1 MTTDDLLTKDH
12 RAVGPG
18 TIIGI
23 LGGGQLARMLSLAG
37 APLGLHTHIYDTADY
52 VPALPVSYDM
62 TVAPF
67 EDEDALIA
75 FASKVDLVTFEFEN
89 VPARTAE
96 VLSKHVPVRPGPQA
110 LTVAQERLT
119 EKDFITQKA
128 DAKTAPYRAVDSLAD
143 LQEAIGEIGTPAV
156 LKTRRMGYDGK
167 GQVKL
172 TADTDPAEAFAA
184 IDKQPAILEGF
195 IPFERELS
203 VVLARGLDGTVRAF
217 DVVENIHRNHI
228 LAQTLAPALVDHAV
242 ATEAQAIAARIAT
255 ALDYV
260 GVLSVE
266 FFLLPAD
273 GTRSAADR
281 LLVNEIAPRVHNSGH
296 WTIEGTYCSQFEQ
309 HMRAVAGL
317 PLGDPSMRADAI
329 MDNLVGDEIDQ
340 WPALL
345 EDPRAHLH
353 IYGKRETRPGRKMGH
368 VTRLYDLGTRPH
380 PEQTS

>member
-1 MTTDDLLTKDH
+1 MTDDLLSKDH

-67 EDEDALIA
+67 EDEAALVA
-75 FASKVDLVTFEFEN
+75 FAAKVDLVTFEFEN

-96 VLSKHVPVRPGPQA
+96 VLAAHVPVRPGPQA
-110 LTVAQERLT
+110 LAVAQDRLT
-119 EKDFITQKA
+119 EKDFITKQA
-128 DAKTAPYRAVDSLAD
+128 GAQTAPYMAVDSVDD
-143 LQEAIGEIGTPAV
+143 LVTALDAIGTPAV

-172 TADTDPAEAFAA
+172 TADSNPAEALDQIAH
-184 IDKQPAILEGF
+184 QSAILEGF

-203 VVLARGLDGTVRAF
+203 VVLARSLDGTVRPF

-228 LAQTLAPALVDHAV
+228 LSQTLAPALVDHTIA
-242 ATEAQAIAARIAT
+242 AEAQAIAARIAN
-255 ALDYV
+255 ALGYV
-260 GVLSVE
+260 GVLAVE
-266 FFLLPAD
+266 FFLLPASE
-273 GTRSAADR
+273 GQTAAGR

-317 PLGDPSMRADAI
+317 PLGDAAMRADAI
-329 MDNLVGDEIDQ
+329 MDNLVGDEMDQ

-345 EDPRAHLH
+345 DDPRAHLH

-368 VTRLYDLGTRPH
+368 VTRLYDLGTRPR
-380 PEQTS
+380 PEQSS

>member
-1 MTTDDLLTKDH
+1 MSDKGLTKST

-37 APLGLHTHIYDTADY
+37 APLGLHCHVYDTADY
-52 VPALPVSYDM
+52 VPAAPVSDGL

-67 EDEDALIA
+67 EDEDALIK
-75 FASKVDLVTFEFEN
+75 FASEVDVVTFEFEN

-96 VLSKHVPVRPGPQA
+96 VLAAHVPVRPGPQA
-110 LTVAQERLT
+110 LAVAQDRLI

-128 DAKTAPYRAVDSLAD
+128 GAKTAPYMAVDSDDD
-143 LQEAIGEIGTPAV
+143 LRAAIAEIGTPAV

-172 TADTDPAEAFAA
+172 TADTDPVQARAD
-184 IDKQPAILEGF
+184 IDGMPAILEGF

-203 VVLARGLDGTVRAF
+203 VVLARGLDGTVSSF

-228 LAQTLAPALVDHAV
+228 LSQTLAPAHIDADLAN
-242 ATEAQAIAARIAT
+242 AAQGIAGRIAT

-266 FFLLPAD
+266 FFLMPPTD
-273 GTRSAADR
+273 GAAAEDR

-317 PLGDPSMRADAI
+317 PLGNASARADAI
-329 MDNLVGDEIDQ
+329 MDNLIGDEIDA
-340 WPALL
+340 WPDLVA
-345 EDPRAHLH
+345 DPNAHLH
-353 IYGKRETRPGRKMGH
+353 VYGKRETRPGRKMGH
-368 VTRLYDLGTRPH
+368 VTRLYDKGTRPDGNRD
-380 PEQTS
+380 

>member
-1 MTTDDLLTKDH
+1 MSDDLLTKDH

-18 TIIGI
+18 TIVGI

-52 VPALPVSYDM
+52 VPALPVSHDL

-96 VLSKHVPVRPGPQA
+96 VLAAHVPVRPGPQA
-110 LTVAQERLT
+110 LAVAQERLV
-119 EKDFITQKA
+119 EKDFITKKA
-128 DAKTAPYRAVDSLAD
+128 DAKTAPYHAVDSLDD
-143 LQEAIGEIGTPAV
+143 LRAAIAVIGTPAV

-184 IDKQPAILEGF
+184 IDEQPAILEGF

-228 LAQTLAPALVDHAV
+228 LTQTLAPAAVDRTV
-242 ATEAQAIAARIAT
+242 REEAQAIAARIAT

-266 FFLLPAD
+266 FFLLPD
-273 GTRSAADR
+273 EGQGPAAR
-281 LLVNEIAPRVHNSGH
+281 LLVNEMAPRVHNSGH

-317 PLGDPSMRADAI
+317 PLGDASRRADAI

-345 EDPRAHLH
+345 DDPRAHLH

-368 VTRLYDLGTRPH
+368 VTRLYELGTRPH
-380 PEQTS
+380 PEQDS

>member
-1 MTTDDLLTKDH
+1 MTEKGLTKDH

-18 TIIGI
+18 TIVGI

-37 APLGLHTHIYDTADY
+37 APLGLHCHIYDTADY
-52 VPALPVSYDM
+52 VPADPVADGL
-62 TVAPF
+62 TVAAF
-67 EDEDALIA
+67 EDEDALIK
-75 FASKVDLVTFEFEN
+75 FASDVDVVTFEFEN

-96 VLSKHVPVRPGPQA
+96 VLAAHVPVRPGPQA
-110 LTVAQERLT
+110 LAVAQDRLT
-119 EKDFITQKA
+119 EKDFISTKA
-128 DAKTAPYRAVDSLAD
+128 GARTAPYIAIDSDDDLVAALA
-143 LQEAIGEIGTPAV
+143 QIGTPAV

-172 TADTDPAEAFAA
+172 TADSDPAAA
-184 IDKQPAILEGF
+184 RAEINGMPAILEGF

-228 LAQTLAPALVDHAV
+228 LSQTLAPAHVDTAI
-242 ATEAQAIAARIAT
+242 AEAAQAIAGRIAT

-266 FFLLPAD
+266 FFLLPPND
-273 GTRSAADR
+273 GASGEDR

-296 WTIEGTYCSQFEQ
+296 WTIEGTSCSQFEQ

-317 PLGDPSMRADAI
+317 PLGDPTARADAI
-329 MDNLVGDEIDQ
+329 MDNLVGDEVDA
-340 WPALL
+340 WPDLL
-345 EDPRAHLH
+345 KDPRAHLH
-353 IYGKRETRPGRKMGH
+353 LYGKRETRPGRKMGH
-368 VTRLYDLGTRPH
+368 VTRLYDKGTRPDGNAD
-380 PEQTS
+380 